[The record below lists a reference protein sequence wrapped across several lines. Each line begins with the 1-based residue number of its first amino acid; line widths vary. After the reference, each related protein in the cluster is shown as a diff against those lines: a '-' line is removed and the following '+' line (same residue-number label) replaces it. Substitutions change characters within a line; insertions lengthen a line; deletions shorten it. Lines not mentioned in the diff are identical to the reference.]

1 MTRSEALR
9 QDGFPSSTQMLQKTG
24 AEMVGTFALVFAGCG
39 ATMIDAITGGTI
51 SHLGVGLAFGLVIM
65 VMVCATGHISGAH
78 FNPAVTLAFAATGG
92 FPWREVPGYLAGQVV
107 AAVLAAA
114 SLLAILGSAADLGA
128 TSPVGAHEQ
137 SFALEVVL
145 TFFLMFVITA
155 VATDARAIGQMAAWA
170 IGGTVAVG
178 SIFGGPISG
187 ASMNPARSLG
197 PGLVSG
203 QPLEELWIYLAAPVL
218 GALAGAATYATIRCG
233 GEKKSARG
241 CC

>member
-1 MTRSEALR
+1 M
-9 QDGFPSSTQMLQKTG
+9 
-24 AEMVGTFALVFAGCG
+24 
-39 ATMIDAITGGTI
+39 
-51 SHLGVGLAFGLVIM
+51 
-65 VMVCATGHISGAH
+65 
-78 FNPAVTLAFAATGG
+78 
-92 FPWREVPGYLAGQVV
+92 
-107 AAVLAAA
+107 
-114 SLLAILGSAADLGA
+114 
-128 TSPVGAHEQ
+128 
-137 SFALEVVL
+137 
-145 TFFLMFVITA
+145 
-155 VATDARAIGQMAAWA
+155 RAIGQMAAWA